1 MSCQTPFLCY
11 VTLLHFPEQ
20 FLAFYL
26 SSSLSIMAT
35 TPQGRKNI
43 PDAEAKIDLRDK
55 NVSWYDPKLKTL
67 GPSAR
72 ELLENYSKIPPAEV
86 EDHIYKIVSF
96 VLNLIG
102 RS

>member
-1 MSCQTPFLCY
+1 
-11 VTLLHFPEQ
+11 
-20 FLAFYL
+20 
-26 SSSLSIMAT
+26 MAT
-35 TPQGRKNI
+35 APQGWTNI

-55 NVSWYDPKLKTL
+55 NVPWYDLKPRKLS
-67 GPSAR
+67 PAAR

-86 EDHIYKIVSF
+86 EDHVYKMVRF